1 MSQTMRNLGTSAP
14 TRPLVQDFPTL
25 LEDNRIAVQRA
36 LPKHLSTERIMRIAL
51 TEWRRSESRQK
62 CNPISILSCVVQAS
76 QLGLE
81 IGQNGEA
88 FLVPFNGEC
97 QLVPGYKGLVKLVQQ
112 SGYVTDIYAQEVRK
126 NDHFTQ
132 VYGLRRELVHEP
144 LSEDGFLASDQER
157 GPITGFY
164 AVAVLKN
171 GERTYVARSVAQ
183 INQTRDES
191 QGYRFAL
198 AHNRKSPWIDD
209 YSAMALK
216 TVLRAV
222 CSLLPKS
229 AELRTALDLDT
240 AVNLQVPQS
249 IDLQRAADGTYTP
262 PSLAEAYESRSNE
275 PQAPAARTAARQPL
289 RPSSTPKPQ
298 PAAAPAK
305 APAES
310 APAPQ
315 SAPAPAKAPAQETG
329 KAKGSSTTS
338 MSDLEVRF
346 KNAQTETEI
355 NSLYISAQTQCTGP
369 DYEKL
374 NFLFDQASERL
385 RHEAEFL
392 VG

>member
-36 LPKHLSTERIMRIAL
+36 LPKHISTERIMRIAL
-51 TEWRRSESRQK
+51 TEWRRSESLQK
-62 CNPISILSCVVQAS
+62 CNPISILSCVVQAA

-97 QLVPGYKGLVKLVQQ
+97 QLVPGYKGLLKLVQQ

-126 NDHFTQ
+126 NDYFKQ

-144 LSEDGFLASDQER
+144 LSEDGFLASDEER

-164 AVAVLKN
+164 AVAVLKS

-183 INQTRDES
+183 INQTRDQS
-191 QGYRFAL
+191 QSYRFAL
-198 AHNRKSPWIDD
+198 THNRKTPWIED
-209 YSAMALK
+209 YSPMALK
-216 TVLRAV
+216 TVIRAV

-229 AELRTALDLDT
+229 SELRTALDMDT

-262 PSLAEAYESRSNE
+262 PNLAEAYENRPSQNQE
-275 PQAPAARTAARQPL
+275 PQPRTAARQPL

-298 PAAAPAK
+298 PAAATAK
-305 APAES
+305 APAASPAKPQPSS
-310 APAPQ
+310 APAKETSEQPGAGT
-315 SAPAPAKAPAQETG
+315 SAMT
-329 KAKGSSTTS
+329 
-338 MSDLEVRF
+338 DLEIRF

-385 RHEAEFL
+385 RREAEFL

>member
-1 MSQTMRNLGTSAP
+1 MSQTMRNLGASAP
-14 TRPLVQDFPTL
+14 TRPLVLDFPTL
-25 LEDNRIAVQRA
+25 LEEHRNAVQKA
-36 LPKHLSTERIMRIAL
+36 LPKHISTDRIMRIAL
-51 TEWRRSESRQK
+51 TEFRRSESLQK
-62 CNPISILSCVVQAS
+62 CNPISLLSCVVQAS

-97 QLVPGYKGLVKLVQQ
+97 QLVPGYKGLLKLVQQ

-126 NDHFTQ
+126 NDYFTQ
-132 VYGLRRELVHEP
+132 TYGLRRELVHEP
-144 LSEDGFLASDQER
+144 LSEDGFLASDEER

-164 AVAVLKN
+164 AVAVLKS

-183 INQTRDES
+183 INKTRDQS
-191 QGYRFAL
+191 QSYMFAL
-198 AHNRKSPWIDD
+198 ANNRKSPWMVD
-209 YSAMALK
+209 YSPMALK
-216 TVLRAV
+216 TVIRAV

-229 AELRTALDLDT
+229 SELRTALDLDT
-240 AVNLQVPQS
+240 AENLQVPQS

-262 PSLAEAYESRSNE
+262 PSFAEAYESRPSQNQE
-275 PQAPAARTAARQPL
+275 PQPRTAARQPL

-298 PAAAPAK
+298 PAAATAK
-305 APAES
+305 APAASPAKPQPSS
-310 APAPQ
+310 APAKEPVEQPSKTQ
-315 SAPAPAKAPAQETG
+315 SAG
-329 KAKGSSTTS
+329 TS
-338 MSDLEVRF
+338 VMTDLEIRF
-346 KNAQTETEI
+346 KNAKTENEI